1 MTKRK
6 LRNSGLG
13 LAVLTLGAI
22 AACSSDNTGTTP
34 PGGAGSGTGGAGT
47 AGSAGVPAAAG
58 TAAGGAAGAAT
69 AGGAGTGAG
78 GASPGFACAATAP
91 TSAVITDFSNLVAN
105 STSAGNYTFMGGVLG
120 GTFTYQ
126 PNALTLD
133 TVGNTALNI
142 KGNVKAYDGFG
153 LYFNTCYDAL
163 TPGYTGVSFSVKG
176 YAGPKGKL
184 NFRVQTNSNT
194 AIDTP
199 NSKGQCVSTAADT
212 YNDCHSASFDIPV
225 TATATVIT
233 VNFSQLMGGA
243 PLTGVT
249 GKDVVGL
256 EWAFDWTPGSTGTAG
271 AGAGGAS
278 GGSGGASAGAGG
290 ASAGSGGASGGSAG
304 KGGSGGAS
312 GGSGG
317 ASGGSGGAA
326 PAAGP
331 YDADVTIDDVKFLGG
346 PAAGGAAGSG
356 AGGASGGSG
365 GASAGSGGASAGS
378 GGAAAGSGGKGGS
391 N

>member
-1 MTKRK
+1 MTNRK
-6 LRNSGLG
+6 LRYSGLG
-13 LAVLTLGAI
+13 LALFTAGAM
-22 AACSSDNTGTTP
+22 AACSSDEPATP
-34 PGGAGSGTGGAGT
+34 PGTAGTGSGGAPGT
-47 AGSAGVPAAAG
+47 AGG
-58 TAAGGAAGAAT
+58 TAAGAPGTAGAGVAGSAAGAAPT
-69 AGGAGTGAG
+69 AGTGG
-78 GASPGFACAATAP
+78 GTSAGFACQNTMPTAAL
-91 TSAVITDFSNLVAN
+91 ITDFSNLVAN
-105 STSAGNYTFMGGVLG
+105 PTSAGNYTFTGGVLG
-120 GTFTYQ
+120 GTFAYQ

-133 TVGNTALNI
+133 TVTNTVLNI
-142 KGNVKAYDGFG
+142 KGNVHAYDGFG
-153 LYFNTCYDAL
+153 LYFNTCYDASA
-163 TPGYTGVSFSVKG
+163 YTGVSFSVKG

-312 GGSGG
+312 GGAAGG